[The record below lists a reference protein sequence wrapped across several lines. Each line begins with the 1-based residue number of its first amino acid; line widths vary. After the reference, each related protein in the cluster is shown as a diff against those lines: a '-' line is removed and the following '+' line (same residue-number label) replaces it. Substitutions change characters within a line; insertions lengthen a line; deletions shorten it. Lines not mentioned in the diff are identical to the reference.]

1 MSILATETITVLRAP
16 LVPNPYGSKTRDW
29 TNPARTDVAGVS
41 IQPATTTEDVRD
53 REQLANT
60 YQLFTPRGIDLD
72 LLATDRVEWNGRV
85 LQVVGDPNRW
95 PAPGGGVHHVEA
107 TLKEVTG

>member
-16 LVPNPYGSKTRDW
+16 LTGNRYGGQIRDW
-29 TNPARTDVAGVS
+29 TAPARTEVVGVS
-41 IQPATTTEDVRD
+41 IQPANTTEDVRD
-53 REQLANT
+53 REQLVNT
-60 YQLFTPRGIDLD
+60 WSLFTPRGIDLD
-72 LLATDRVEWNGRV
+72 LLATDRVEWNGRI